1 MDYYKSPCLLAC
13 DASSVEIG
21 YSIFDLK
28 TKKLLTMSHLSLDK
42 EADLIEKVLEYEK
55 LLIKLLTQYNIV
67 SFCIEQSM
75 MGFFG
80 GGSSAAT
87 IETLTSVNFGY
98 RLLTHKLGIKVNTIT
113 VAESRKN
120 TFPGVK
126 IRTLAKLKKMK
137 EKDYCFELIKEKEEV
152 KPFLTT
158 KVMSRGKRKGEE
170 VYNDWCKDMG
180 DSWIVGTGFLKRE
193 K

>member
-21 YSIFDLK
+21 YSIFDLD
-28 TKKLLTMSHLSLDK
+28 TKKLLTMNHLSLDK
-42 EADLIEKVLEYEK
+42 GATLIEKVLEYEK

-80 GGSSAAT
+80 GGSSAST
-87 IETLTSVNFGY
+87 IEVLTSVNFGY
-98 RLLTHKLGIKVNTIT
+98 RLLTHKLGVKVNTIT
-113 VAESRKN
+113 VSTSRKN

-126 IRTLAKLKKMK
+126 IRTLAKLKK
-137 EKDYCFELIKEKEEV
+137 IKEKEYCFNLAIEVGEV
-152 KPFLTT
+152 KVFLTT
-158 KVMSRGKRKGEE
+158 KTVSRGKNKGLV
-170 VYNDWCKDMG
+170 VYNDWCKDMV
-180 DSWIVGTGFLKRE
+180 DSWIVGVGFLKE
-193 K
+193 IK